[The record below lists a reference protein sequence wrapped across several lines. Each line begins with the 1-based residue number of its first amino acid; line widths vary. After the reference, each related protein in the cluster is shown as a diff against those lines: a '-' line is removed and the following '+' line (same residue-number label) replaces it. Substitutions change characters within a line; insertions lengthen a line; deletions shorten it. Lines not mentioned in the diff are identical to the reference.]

1 MATEKRLIDDFKN
14 EVMRKF
20 IELCRGNDYNKLSLL
35 KIGETIDRTFEKYR
49 TLPTVDAVPVV
60 RCKDCKHC
68 AHDKWC
74 ERRTLFVFADDF
86 CSYGERKDNG

>member
-1 MATEKRLIDDFKN
+1 MAKCKDCFFYGCCILNRCSAEADVSDCKVFEL
-14 EVMRKF
+14 ESLERKKDLV
-20 IELCRGNDYNKLSLL
+20 E
-35 KIGETIDRTFEKYR
+35 
-49 TLPTVDAVPVV
+49 VV

-86 CSYGERKDNG
+86 CSYGERKDNDSNNL